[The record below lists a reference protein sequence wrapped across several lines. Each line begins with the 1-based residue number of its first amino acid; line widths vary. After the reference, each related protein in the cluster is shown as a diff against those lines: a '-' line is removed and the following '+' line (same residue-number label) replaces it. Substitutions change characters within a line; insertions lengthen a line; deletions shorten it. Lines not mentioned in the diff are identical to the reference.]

1 MANASKG
8 FENWKKVMRIPTT
21 PTIGDLWNIFQDDWT
36 FHKLNHPTRVP
47 AGFENCTWDDLEFK
61 TDPVLGR
68 ARYWARPAG
77 TDIPFHAWRGAL
89 SGFEA
94 K

>member
-1 MANASKG
+1 MENTSKG

-21 PTIGDLWNIFQDDWT
+21 PDIGDLWNIFQGDWT
-36 FHKLNHPTRVP
+36 FHKQHYPSRIP

-61 TDPVLGR
+61 TDR
-68 ARYWARPAG
+68 KRRYWARPAG
-77 TDIPFHAWRGAL
+77 TDIPFHVWRGACA
-89 SGFEA
+89 GFEA